1 MQAGPSPQ
9 STAIGFNSLLQMLYE
24 SATQAADH
32 PAIICGTRLVRYGEL
47 VGEIERLARGLG
59 SLGVATGDRVAIVQP
74 NAPEFVTTF
83 FAVTALGAVAVPLN
97 PAFQGE
103 ELASVF
109 RDCRVRVI
117 VSHTSQ
123 AALCASGVAGWNPSV
138 PIVTTGGT
146 RPDMPSFSA
155 LVAEHPAGP
164 LPAQARDIDAVYQY
178 SSGST
183 GRPKRVPRTHSA
195 LVAEATNVAATT
207 GLGPTDRIF
216 CAIPLFHTHG
226 QGNCMLAA
234 MRAGATLVIL
244 EDPNPF
250 LLHRLRALEVLSH
263 ERITVFP
270 GVPFVFRLL
279 ADVSGQA
286 DLSALRLCY
295 SAGTTLPAETQ
306 SAFQARYGVV
316 VRQLYGC
323 TEAGAIAINLDPD
336 FASTSAS
343 VGFPIQGVDVRIV
356 DEARQPLPAEAVGE
370 IAIRTSAMTRGY
382 HGQDELNREVFQDGF
397 FYTGDLGRVD
407 AAGRL
412 WITGRK
418 RLFIEVAGNKVDPV
432 EVEDVLAGHPMV
444 REVVVVGVA
453 SGVSGE
459 ETIKAVIVSAGPVDA
474 KELLQYCQERL
485 ARYKVPLLVEFRDEL
500 PKSPL
505 GKVLRKYLV

>member
-1 MQAGPSPQ
+1 MHAAPRLQA
-9 STAIGFNSLLQMLYE
+9 TAKGFTPLLQMLYD
-24 SATQAADH
+24 SAVHGAGH
-32 PAIICGTRLVRYGEL
+32 PAILCGARTVCYGEL
-47 VGEIERLARGLG
+47 VDEIERFARGLG
-59 SLGVATGDRVAIVQP
+59 SLGVSAGDRVAIVQP

-97 PAFQGE
+97 PAFQKE
-103 ELASVF
+103 ELASCF

-117 VSHTSQ
+117 VTHTSH
-123 AALCASGVAGWNPSV
+123 AALCANSVAGWEYDV

-146 RPDMPSFSA
+146 HPEMLSYAA
-155 LVAEHPAGP
+155 LVTAHPAGP
-164 LPAQARDIDAVYQY
+164 LPAQARDVDAVYQY

-195 LVAEATNVAATT
+195 LVAEATNVVATT
-207 GLGPTDRIF
+207 ELGPSDRIF

-234 MRAGATLVIL
+234 IRSGASLVIL

-250 LLHRLRALEVLSH
+250 LLQRLRALEVLSR

-279 ADVSGQA
+279 ADVTDQA

-295 SAGTTLPAETQ
+295 SAGTALPAETQ
-306 SAFQARYGVV
+306 AAFQARFGVA

-323 TEAGAIAINLDPD
+323 TEAGAIAINLDPNP
-336 FASTSAS
+336 ASTLAS
-343 VGFPIQGVDVRIV
+343 VGLPIQGVHVQIV
-356 DEARQPLPAEAVGE
+356 NEARHPLPADAVGE

-382 HGQDELNREVFQDGF
+382 HGMDDHNREVFQDGF

-444 REVVVVGVA
+444 REAVVVGVP
-453 SGVSGE
+453 SGVAGE
-459 ETIKAVIVSAGPVDA
+459 ETIKAVVVSEGPVEP
-474 KELLQYCQERL
+474 KELIRHCQGRL
-485 ARYKVPLLVEFRDEL
+485 ARYKVPLLVEFRDEI